1 MKKNLYM
8 TILSIAALLL
18 GCTDS
23 ENELV
28 TDDYSNEKT
37 TKGMVSPILGKE
49 SSSNPNL
56 YYYWDDW
63 SKVNNIFLNR
73 EGEIDPPWYINFGNS
88 MRIPENIR
96 IDVKKEDGWI
106 MLGHTLERLNLAEPN
121 YMLFYNKKTG
131 ILKGFYFSDAA
142 EQNQNVKWVLSTSQP
157 SSLLPANERVSNL
170 SSQGQTYAITS
181 NIVIPNVIS
190 SEGPLYQGW
199 NCFTFELPYGTL
211 NQNPIISI
219 TGYSINRYE
228 LTGTGT
234 FSGQVVVPTTVTSNS
249 LDSWKSFLSMT
260 SSFTGATST
269 FANLFKKDN
278 KTSRDLTSSGLL
290 NEHNKSTKSIIGT
303 IGIINSAVSIA
314 SSLLGGASFFTSK
327 KETVIQRYDFSG
339 NIKLTGEIIG
349 KFDGLIK
356 SIDNIDLGLLNN
368 NEVLGVWGLKELPK
382 ITINKYSFV
391 SSYSVPVDTEMYDVY
406 RYLYI
411 KPEVKKESIIIN
423 PALLPLIKDYKV
435 TVGDVISTNSS
446 DKKIRGLKYEQIQ
459 NDWYSANTE
468 NGGLKLRN
476 NIFPAGYMYLR
487 DTNTVDFYMSFLNTF
502 PEIYVSVLVEIEYN
516 DGSILSSSRV
526 FRVNGSIYDNSY
538 DIMRSTPRYT
548 QSIFVDYLF
557 IGDGRF

>member
-1 MKKNLYM
+1 MKRNFYM
-8 TILSIAALLL
+8 AILSIAVLLL

-28 TDDYSNEKT
+28 TDDYSNGKT
-37 TKGMVSPILGKE
+37 TKGMVSPSLGKE

-63 SKVNNIFLNR
+63 TKVNNIFLNR
-73 EGEIDPPWYINFGNS
+73 EGEVDPPWYTNFGNS

-121 YMLFYNKKTG
+121 YMIFYNKRTG

-157 SSLLPANERVSNL
+157 SSLLPANERFSNL

-190 SEGPLYQGW
+190 SEGPLNQGW

-249 LDSWKSFLSMT
+249 LDSWKSFLNMT

-269 FANLFKKDN
+269 FANLFKKPST
-278 KTSRDLTSSGLL
+278 KTSSELL
-290 NEHNKSTKSIIGT
+290 NGHNKSTKSIIGT

-339 NIKLTGEIIG
+339 NIKLTGEVVG

-356 SIDNIDLGLLNN
+356 SIDNINLGLLNN

-382 ITINKYSFV
+382 ITVKKYAFVNSF
-391 SSYSVPVDTEMYDVY
+391 SVPVDTERYDVE
-406 RYLYI
+406 RSLYI

-435 TVGDVISTNSS
+435 TVGDVISASSS

-459 NDWYSANTE
+459 NDWYSANTDK
-468 NGGLKLRN
+468 GSLKLQTK
-476 NIFPAGYMYLR
+476 ILPGGYMYLR
-487 DTNTVDFYMSFLNTF
+487 DTRYVDFYMSFLDTF
-502 PEIYVSVLVEIEYN
+502 PEMYVSVLVEIEYN
-516 DGSILSSSRV
+516 DGSVLSSSRV
-526 FRVNGSIYDNSY
+526 FKVNGSIYDNKS
-538 DIMRSTPRYT
+538 DITRSTPRYT
-548 QSIFVDYLF
+548 QNIFVNYLF
-557 IGDGRF
+557 IGEDRFSL